1 MNIEKIGIASDHA
14 GFEIKEVVKHFLDEW
29 LIEAEIFDYG
39 TYSDERCDYPDYA
52 HKLGNAIDTGE
63 VEWGVIVCG
72 SGNGIA
78 MAANKHAN
86 VRAGL
91 AWNQE
96 QAKLTRQHN
105 NANVLSLLV
114 GLSHQMRRK
123 QSPVHS
129 SRQSLRVAD
138 TLSVSPRYL
147 YMIN

>member
-63 VEWGVIVCG
+63 VKWGVVVCG

-105 NANVLSLLV
+105 NANVLSLPGRFV
-114 GLSHQMRRK
+114 TPDEAKAITRTFFETEFEGGRHTE
-123 QSPVHS
+123 
-129 SRQSLRVAD
+129 RVAKIPLHD
-138 TLSVSPRYL
+138 
-147 YMIN
+147 

>member
-1 MNIEKIGIASDHA
+1 MNIGKIGIASDHA

-52 HKLGNAIDTGE
+52 HKLGNAIDRGE

-105 NANVLSLLV
+105 NANVLSLPGRFV
-114 GLSHQMRRK
+114 TPDEAKAITRTFFETEFEGGRHTE
-123 QSPVHS
+123 
-129 SRQSLRVAD
+129 RVAKIPLHD
-138 TLSVSPRYL
+138 
-147 YMIN
+147 

>member
-105 NANVLSLLV
+105 NANVLSLPGRFV
-114 GLSHQMRRK
+114 TPDEAKAITRTFFETEFEGGRHTE
-123 QSPVHS
+123 
-129 SRQSLRVAD
+129 RVAKIPLHD
-138 TLSVSPRYL
+138 
-147 YMIN
+147 

>member
-39 TYSDERCDYPDYA
+39 TYNDERCDYPDYA
-52 HKLGNAIDTGE
+52 HKLGNAIDRGE

-105 NANVLSLLV
+105 NANVLSLPGRFV
-114 GLSHQMRRK
+114 TPDEAKAITRTFFETEFEGGRHTE
-123 QSPVHS
+123 
-129 SRQSLRVAD
+129 RVAKIPLHD
-138 TLSVSPRYL
+138 
-147 YMIN
+147 